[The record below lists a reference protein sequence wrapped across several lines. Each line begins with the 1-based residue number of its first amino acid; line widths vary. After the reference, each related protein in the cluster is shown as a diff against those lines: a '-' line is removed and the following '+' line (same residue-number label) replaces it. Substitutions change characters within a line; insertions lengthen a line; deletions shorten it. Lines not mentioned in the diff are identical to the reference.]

1 MSSAPPINSE
11 ISINK
16 QITNDLKKA
25 FKDILEKYLDER
37 ILKEDKINS
46 WMDNIFGR
54 YQRIFHKIIS

>member
-46 WMDNIFGR
+46 WMDNILADTKEYFT
-54 YQRIFHKIIS
+54 K